1 MKKFKGLAATAA
13 LVLALSGAILPA
25 QGSEEKTPT
34 DVQPVNSSPSASPQG
49 QGVVRVTW
57 TAPANVTDLVGYSVT
72 AVPQEGITV
81 AGSRAVCQ
89 ANACE
94 STVLG
99 LPAVSHNFTV
109 TAIYADN
116 TRFSRQNVSAFTPQT
131 VPGTPRNLVA
141 AAESATEIRL
151 TWQGPE
157 NNGGLVVSEY
167 LVRDSSNTL
176 HATVTSPT
184 ALITGLTANTAYI
197 FNVTAK
203 NPNGESVALTQNAAI
218 TTNGNAPTQP
228 SAPTVTP
235 GTGQIAIS
243 WVAPSS
249 VDAGLTG
256 YKVYIFDSA
265 GALVGGVRTPSPA
278 AATSL
283 EVTGLANATYRVSVV
298 ATNRWGDS
306 ASSSQTVTTVG
317 VVTQG
322 SAGSGGAA
330 PAAAAPATTSSTVSP
345 GATQSSQSKVA
356 TDSNQA
362 TPAETAD
369 LKRVSD
375 FFTGGAVTRESKAV
389 AINRSWR
396 LVRASVGEVLHATI
410 RDLAPARARVSAWT
424 RTPDG
429 KTFRLSNRMTSSTG
443 LLTSP
448 SYKFKEPGNYL
459 ISWVYKG
466 VKRSLVVFV
475 SE

>member
-1 MKKFKGLAATAA
+1 MKKFRGLAATAA
-13 LVLALSGAILPA
+13 LVVALSGSMLPA
-25 QGSEEKTPT
+25 QGSAQTPT
-34 DVQPVNSSPSASPQG
+34 QVVPVDTSPFDSAQG
-49 QGVVRVTW
+49 EGVVRVTW
-57 TAPANVTDLVGYSVT
+57 TAPANATNLVGYSVA
-72 AVPQEGITV
+72 AVPNSGPTK
-81 AGSRAVCQ
+81 AGSRAVCLS
-89 ANACE
+89 NACE

-99 LPAVSHNFTV
+99 LPAVEHNFTV

-116 TRFSRQNVSAFTPQT
+116 SRFSASTEFTPVT
-131 VPGTPRNLVA
+131 VPASATNLSAVVA
-141 AAESATEIRL
+141 SSTEIRL
-151 TWQGPE
+151 SWQGPE
-157 NNGGLVVSEY
+157 NTGGLLVSEY

-176 HATVTSPT
+176 HATVTNPT

-203 NPNGESVALTQNAAI
+203 NPNGESVALIQNAAI

-278 AATSL
+278 TATSL

-369 LKRVSD
+369 LRRVSD

-410 RDLAPARARVSAWT
+410 RDLAPARARVSTWT

-429 KTFRLSNRMTSSTG
+429 KTHRLSNRMTSSTG